1 MGFTNRAHIKKLI
14 FRTLS
19 KYLVYR
25 ISMNIFSEEPFLSPT
40 RLYGQYPPSQSYLQ
54 NKASWLIPLES
65 TCGVLS
71 LLPAHPSSAPTSK
84 SWTSPQRGGRSF
96 SFPLFFIRL
105 RLYVAGEELPRA
117 SLPFSRPFFME
128 TAWELCISMRT
139 SLRLTQRFSGPLYVN
154 EKMERKR
161 MIRLW
166 SDRAGTVWKRS
177 WGGRGRNSMRG
188 LRLAWGLGRGGPWWG
203 WASGK
208 TKGRPG

>member
-71 LLPAHPSSAPTSK
+71 LLPAPPSSAP
-84 SWTSPQRGGRSF
+84 PQK
-96 SFPLFFIRL
+96 
-105 RLYVAGEELPRA
+105 V
-117 SLPFSRPFFME
+117 
-128 TAWELCISMRT
+128 
-139 SLRLTQRFSGPLYVN
+139 
-154 EKMERKR
+154 
-161 MIRLW
+161 
-166 SDRAGTVWKRS
+166 
-177 WGGRGRNSMRG
+177 
-188 LRLAWGLGRGGPWWG
+188 
-203 WASGK
+203 
-208 TKGRPG
+208 GRPL

>member
-71 LLPAHPSSAPTSK
+71 LLPAHPS
-84 SWTSPQRGGRSF
+84 PQPQKVGRPPLRGGRSF

-105 RLYVAGEELPRA
+105 RLYVAGEELPRT
-117 SLPFSRPFFME
+117 SLPFSRPFFIE
-128 TAWELCISMRT
+128 TA
-139 SLRLTQRFSGPLYVN
+139 
-154 EKMERKR
+154 
-161 MIRLW
+161 
-166 SDRAGTVWKRS
+166 
-177 WGGRGRNSMRG
+177 
-188 LRLAWGLGRGGPWWG
+188 
-203 WASGK
+203 
-208 TKGRPG
+208 

>member
-40 RLYGQYPPSQSYLQ
+40 RLYGQYPTSQSYLQ

-84 SWTSPQRGGRSF
+84 SWTSPLRGGRNF

-105 RLYVAGEELPRA
+105 RLYVAGEELPRT
-117 SLPFSRPFFME
+117 SLPFSPPFFMK
-128 TAWELCISMRT
+128 TAWELCISIRT
-139 SLRLTQRFSGPLYVN
+139 SLRLAQRFSGPLLKRMQKV
-154 EKMERKR
+154 ERKR
-161 MIRLW
+161 MIRL
-166 SDRAGTVWKRS
+166 
-177 WGGRGRNSMRG
+177 
-188 LRLAWGLGRGGPWWG
+188 
-203 WASGK
+203 
-208 TKGRPG
+208 

>member
-54 NKASWLIPLES
+54 NKASWLIPLEKYVWGIIS
-65 TCGVLS
+65 
-71 LLPAHPSSAPTSK
+71 PPSPPLERPTSK
-84 SWTSPQRGGRSF
+84 SWTSPPRGGRSF

-105 RLYVAGEELPRA
+105 RLYVAGEELPRT

-128 TAWELCISMRT
+128 TAWEPCISIRT
-139 SLRLTQRFSGPLYVN
+139 SLRLTQRFSGPLLKWMQKV
-154 EKMERKR
+154 ERKR
-161 MIRLW
+161 MSRLW
-166 SDRAGTVWKRS
+166 SKP
-177 WGGRGRNSMRG
+177 GG
-188 LRLAWGLGRGGPWWG
+188 
-203 WASGK
+203 
-208 TKGRPG
+208 

>member
-71 LLPAHPSSAPTSK
+71 LLPAHPSSAP
-84 SWTSPQRGGRSF
+84 PQK
-96 SFPLFFIRL
+96 
-105 RLYVAGEELPRA
+105 V
-117 SLPFSRPFFME
+117 
-128 TAWELCISMRT
+128 
-139 SLRLTQRFSGPLYVN
+139 
-154 EKMERKR
+154 
-161 MIRLW
+161 
-166 SDRAGTVWKRS
+166 
-177 WGGRGRNSMRG
+177 
-188 LRLAWGLGRGGPWWG
+188 
-203 WASGK
+203 
-208 TKGRPG
+208 GRPL

>member
-71 LLPAHPSSAPTSK
+71 LLPAQDDAHAAHHK
-84 SWTSPQRGGRSF
+84 K
-96 SFPLFFIRL
+96 
-105 RLYVAGEELPRA
+105 
-117 SLPFSRPFFME
+117 E
-128 TAWELCISMRT
+128 TA
-139 SLRLTQRFSGPLYVN
+139 
-154 EKMERKR
+154 
-161 MIRLW
+161 
-166 SDRAGTVWKRS
+166 
-177 WGGRGRNSMRG
+177 
-188 LRLAWGLGRGGPWWG
+188 LAV
-203 WASGK
+203 
-208 TKGRPG
+208 GRPPQEEEGAFPSPSFLYGSGFT

>member
-84 SWTSPQRGGRSF
+84 SNGISRWTSPPKRRKELFLPPLFYTAQALRSRGGVTENVPT
-96 SFPLFFIRL
+96 FPTLSSWKRHES
-105 RLYVAGEELPRA
+105 YA
-117 SLPFSRPFFME
+117 SL
-128 TAWELCISMRT
+128 
-139 SLRLTQRFSGPLYVN
+139 
-154 EKMERKR
+154 
-161 MIRLW
+161 
-166 SDRAGTVWKRS
+166 
-177 WGGRGRNSMRG
+177 
-188 LRLAWGLGRGGPWWG
+188 
-203 WASGK
+203 
-208 TKGRPG
+208 

>member
-84 SWTSPQRGGRSF
+84 SWTSPLRGGRSF

-105 RLYVAGEELPRA
+105 RLYVAGEELPRT

-128 TAWELCISMRT
+128 RAWSYASLWGYLSALPRGFPGLCLS
-139 SLRLTQRFSGPLYVN
+139 
-154 EKMERKR
+154 ECKR
-161 MIRLW
+161 W
-166 SDRAGTVWKRS
+166 
-177 WGGRGRNSMRG
+177 RGSE
-188 LRLAWGLGRGGPWWG
+188 
-203 WASGK
+203 
-208 TKGRPG
+208 

>member
-1 MGFTNRAHIKKLI
+1 MI

-25 ISMNIFSEEPFLSPT
+25 ISMNIFSEKPFLSPT

-84 SWTSPQRGGRSF
+84 SWTSPLRGGRSF

-105 RLYVAGEELPRA
+105 RLYVAGEELPRT
-117 SLPFSRPFFME
+117 SLLHGKGMK
-128 TAWELCISMRT
+128 LCISMRI
-139 SLRLTQRFSGPLYVN
+139 SLRLTQRFSGPLLKRMQKV
-154 EKMERKR
+154 ERKR
-161 MIRLW
+161 ISRLW
-166 SDRAGTVWKRS
+166 SEP
-177 WGGRGRNSMRG
+177 GG
-188 LRLAWGLGRGGPWWG
+188 
-203 WASGK
+203 
-208 TKGRPG
+208 

>member
-40 RLYGQYPPSQSYLQ
+40 RLYGQYPTSQSYLQ

-84 SWTSPQRGGRSF
+84 SWTSPLRGGRSF

-105 RLYVAGEELPRA
+105 RLYVAGEELPRT
-117 SLPFSRPFFME
+117 SLPFSCPFFME
-128 TAWELCISMRT
+128 TAWEPCISMRT
-139 SLRLTQRFSGPLYVN
+139 PLRLTQRFSGPLLKWMQKV
-154 EKMERKR
+154 ERKR
-161 MIRLW
+161 MSRLW
-166 SDRAGTVWKRS
+166 SEP
-177 WGGRGRNSMRG
+177 GG
-188 LRLAWGLGRGGPWWG
+188 
-203 WASGK
+203 
-208 TKGRPG
+208 

>member
-84 SWTSPQRGGRSF
+84 SWTSPPKRRKELFLPPLFYTAQALRSRGGITEN
-96 SFPLFFIRL
+96 FP
-105 RLYVAGEELPRA
+105 
-117 SLPFSRPFFME
+117 PFSRPFFME
-128 TAWELCISMRT
+128 RAWELCISMRT
-139 SLRLTQRFSGPLYVN
+139 SLRLTQRFSMPLLTWMR
-154 EKMERKR
+154 EKSGEEANKPIMER
-161 MIRLW
+161 
-166 SDRAGTVWKRS
+166 T
-177 WGGRGRNSMRG
+177 GRVK
-188 LRLAWGLGRGGPWWG
+188 L
-203 WASGK
+203 
-208 TKGRPG
+208 